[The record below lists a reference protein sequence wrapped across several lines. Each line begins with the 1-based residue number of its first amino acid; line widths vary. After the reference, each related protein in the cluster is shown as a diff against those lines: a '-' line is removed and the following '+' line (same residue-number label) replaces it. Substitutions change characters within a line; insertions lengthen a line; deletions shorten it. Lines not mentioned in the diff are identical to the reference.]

1 MANTIKIKRSNTTGT
16 VPSSLADGE
25 IAINQKDKLLFYRDD
40 AGNVKSLDLT
50 NPVPDASSS
59 VKGKGKLYTSTGSA
73 TDGSMTQNAITT
85 ELASRVK
92 RIVNDTTAVPITGV
106 TTEALAK
113 TYTITPGTLPSS
125 GFLDLFIYSTR
136 SGSSSAYTVSVK
148 INSTNNFATAN
159 LIALVQTGGNFNPNM
174 QITRKFTLKSG
185 NILNAALTT
194 AGTNNYSDYGAY
206 ASPVSFACDNTSNN
220 IYLFI
225 SITPT
230 SSLST
235 CQIESVEIKV

>member
-59 VKGKGKLYTSTGSA
+59 VKGKGKLYTGTGSG
-73 TDGSMTQNAITT
+73 TDGSMTQNAITN
-85 ELASRVK
+85 ELSTRVK
-92 RIVNDTTAVPITGV
+92 RIVNDVTSVNVTGTTSET
-106 TTEALAK
+106 LLK
-113 TYTITPGTLPSS
+113 TYTFTPGTLPTS
-125 GFLDLFIYSTR
+125 GFLDLFVYTTR
-136 SGSSSAYTVSVK
+136 TGFSGGYTVNIRV
-148 INSTNNFATAN
+148 NSTNNFATAT
-159 LIALVQTGGNFNPNM
+159 LIASPQTAGNFNPQM
-174 QITRKFTLKSG
+174 QIARKFTLKGG
-185 NILNAALTT
+185 NIMTASLVT
-194 AGTNNYSDYGAY
+194 AGNNNYTDIGAFG
-206 ASPVSFACDNTSNN
+206 SGVSAACDNTTNN
-220 IYLFI
+220 VYVYV

-230 SSLST
+230 NSGST